1 MQAEQM
7 WKQFVAEKQLAPQM
21 CAYTA
26 WAFGA
31 SADELARLVLEGKK
45 TATASAYDL
54 YAKSGE
60 PLPKE
65 GEYSVILDGAGEAVC
80 IICTSKVYVVPFCE
94 VSAVQAY
101 KEGEGDRSL
110 AYWRKVHRDFFTRA
124 LAEAGLVF
132 DENSRVVCEEFA
144 VVYR

>member
-1 MQAEQM
+1 MQVETM
-7 WKQFVAEKQLAPQM
+7 WEQFVAGQPSPPER
-21 CAYTA
+21 YEA

-31 SADELARLVLEGKK
+31 SADELAKLVLDGKK

-54 YAKSGE
+54 YVKVGE

-110 AYWRKVHRDFFTRA
+110 AYWRKVHWDFFTRA
-124 LAEAGLVF
+124 LAKQGLVF
-132 DENSRVVCEEFA
+132 DENSKVVCEEFE